1 MTFFKVIENGEAVD
15 AGWMWLRWNTKHGC
29 LLACE
34 PREAHYAQNYTETAI
49 YRIGWLNPLPEGA
62 PTYPMAEASII
73 DAQEYDDLLAAL
85 DGDETVPEPV
95 DPEPTP
101 EPDPA
106 PDPAPEPERPM
117 SIAEM
122 RAKIAELTSM
132 AAKDNIQMDAFF
144 VLHDEVY
151 QATRPIVKGTE
162 IRPGYNCVKKTLDD
176 LY

>member
-15 AGWMWLRWNTKHGC
+15 AGWMWLRWNAKHNC

-85 DGDETVPEPV
+85 DGGETVPEPV
-95 DPEPTP
+95 DPESTP

-106 PDPAPEPERPM
+106 PDPAPEQERPM
-117 SIAEM
+117 TVAEM
-122 RAKIAELTSM
+122 RAILAELQEQNAM
-132 AAKDNIQMDAFF
+132 
-144 VLHDEVY
+144 L
-151 QATRPIVKGTE
+151 TE
-162 IRPGYNCVKKTLDD
+162 CILEMSEIIYGGE
-176 LY
+176 